1 MQLEDKVEA
10 VASELD
16 QAGLYFGHGTDNAFD
31 EAVWL
36 VLEAAGLDPSGD
48 EVPWQTFLNADQ
60 CQAVDALL
68 ARRIETHQPLAY
80 LVNRAWFGGRDF
92 FIDSRAIVPRSHIG
106 EWISERFTPWRVDR
120 PLDAILD
127 LCTGSGCI
135 AVSLALAFPEAK
147 VDASDISAAALEVAA
162 INVERHAVGD
172 RVRLVQGDLFSSLE
186 GQRYD
191 LIVCNPPYVSD
202 SLMRTLPHEYNHE
215 PTLAFAG
222 GNGGLDFI
230 TPLLYQARAHLSDDG
245 LLVVEAGS
253 ARDALEAAWPQVP
266 FTWLMSMNDDA
277 VVFVVNAQELEALIG
292 QAER

>member
-1 MQLEDKVEA
+1 
-10 VASELD
+10 
-16 QAGLYFGHGTDNAFD
+16 
-31 EAVWL
+31 
-36 VLEAAGLDPSGD
+36 
-48 EVPWQTFLNADQ
+48 
-60 CQAVDALL
+60 
-68 ARRIETHQPLAY
+68 
-80 LVNRAWFGGRDF
+80 
-92 FIDSRAIVPRSHIG
+92 
-106 EWISERFTPWRVDR
+106 
-120 PLDAILD
+120 
-127 LCTGSGCI
+127 
-135 AVSLALAFPEAK
+135 
-147 VDASDISAAALEVAA
+147 
-162 INVERHAVGD
+162 
-172 RVRLVQGDLFSSLE
+172 VRLVQGDLFSSLE

-253 ARDALEAAWPQVP
+253 ARDALEAAWPQVS

-292 QAER
+292 QAEP

>member
-1 MQLEDKVEA
+1 MRLEDKAEA

-16 QAGLYFGHGTDNAFD
+16 QAGLFFGHGTDNAFD

-48 EVPWQTFLNADQ
+48 EVPWQTILSADQ
-60 CQAVDALL
+60 CQAVDTLL
-68 ARRIETHQPLAY
+68 CRRMETHEPLAY
-80 LVNRAWFGGRDF
+80 LVNRAWFAGRDF

-106 EWISERFTPWRVDR
+106 EWILERFTPWRVDR

-202 SLMRTLPHEYNHE
+202 SLMPTLPHEYNHE

-222 GNGGLDFI
+222 GDGGLDFI

-277 VVFVVNAQELEALIG
+277 VVFVVNAQELEVLIE
-292 QAER
+292 QADQ